1 MQLALGLIE
10 TKGLIGA
17 IEAADAMVKA
27 ANVKLVSKEK
37 ITAALVT
44 VKIIG
49 EVAAVKSAVDA
60 GAAAAQRVG
69 QLVSAHVIP
78 RPDEQL
84 DDIIIFTSGKS
95 VKTST
100 ETKKQKIKTAESNSQ
115 SSFFDIESGEVDNYD
130 KTSEQKEDIVDVKD
144 EPEELIEKKLKKE
157 KRKKVKE
164 QEENQEAVTHLEAL
178 RNEAINELD
187 GSSNKAEENE
197 TENIE
202 YVAKE
207 IPPVEVLTKLN
218 VHKLR
223 HLARS
228 FPNFPIKGREI
239 SRANRDELREHFEKI
254 R

>member
-69 QLVSAHVIP
+69 QLISAHVIP
-78 RPDEQL
+78 RPDNQIDEFIYYSSIQP
-84 DDIIIFTSGKS
+84 
-95 VKTST
+95 
-100 ETKKQKIKTAESNSQ
+100 EKKQKEEKLKPEEIKTEELKDLSENVVEES
-115 SSFFDIESGEVDNYD
+115 ESDVTSVTPKDEVDKQD
-130 KTSEQKEDIVDVKD
+130 EELFKETPIKVSGRRGRPKGSHKTPLPESTESRLAALRKEAIQELGGS
-144 EPEELIEKKLKKE
+144 EPEKKE
-157 KRKKVKE
+157 EFESVST
-164 QEENQEAVTHLEAL
+164 A
-178 RNEAINELD
+178 
-187 GSSNKAEENE
+187 
-197 TENIE
+197 
-202 YVAKE
+202 E
-207 IPPVEVLTKLN
+207 IPTKEFLDTLN

-223 HLARS
+223 HYARA
-228 FPNFPIKGREI
+228 FENFPIKGREI
-239 SRANRDELREHFEKI
+239 SRANRDELIAHFDKL

>member
-10 TKGLIGA
+10 TRGLIGA
-17 IEAADAMVKA
+17 IEAADAMVKT

-78 RPDEQL
+78 RPDDQL
-84 DDIIIFTSGKS
+84 DDIIIFTSQKS
-95 VKTST
+95 QQPKT
-100 ETKKQKIKTAESNSQ
+100 EIKKQKAKTVSEDNQ
-115 SSFFDIESGEVDNYD
+115 ESFFDSEKEQTVDEN
-130 KTSEQKEDIVDVKD
+130 
-144 EPEELIEKKLKKE
+144 KE
-157 KRKKVKE
+157 KVLIAPEDVPEVSINEKTLRKKKSKPLK
-164 QEENQEAVTHLEAL
+164 EENENISSLSRLESL
-178 RNEAINELD
+178 RNEAISELSD
-187 GSSNKAEENE
+187 EPIETSEEE
-197 TENIE
+197 VEIE
-202 YVAKE
+202 QSIPTE
-207 IPPVEVLTKLN
+207 IPSLEELSKLN

-239 SRANRDELREHFEKI
+239 SRANRDELREHFEKL

>member
-27 ANVKLVSKEK
+27 ANVKLISKEK

-78 RPDEQL
+78 RPDDQL
-84 DDIIIFTSGKS
+84 DDIIIFTSRILQQP
-95 VKTST
+95 KT
-100 ETKKQKIKTAESNSQ
+100 EIKKQKAKTDKAINQE
-115 SSFFDIESGEVDNYD
+115 SFFDSEKEQSVVEKVEENVIE
-130 KTSEQKEDIVDVKD
+130 TEDIPVVPVSEKT
-144 EPEELIEKKLKKE
+144 LQEKKTKPVAEKKE
-157 KRKKVKE
+157 KSKSFSR
-164 QEENQEAVTHLEAL
+164 LESL
-178 RNEAINELD
+178 RNEAINEL
-187 GSSNKAEENE
+187 SNEPIEESE
-197 TENIE
+197 EQVGIE
-202 YVAKE
+202 QSTPTE
-207 IPPVEVLTKLN
+207 IPSVEELSKLN

-223 HLARS
+223 HLARA

-239 SRANRDELREHFEKI
+239 SRANRDELREHFEKL

>member
-69 QLVSAHVIP
+69 QLISAHVIP
-78 RPDEQL
+78 RPDNQIDEFIYYSSILPERKQKEEKIKSEEL
-84 DDIIIFTSGKS
+84 KDLSENVVEESESDVTSVTLIDEVDKHDEELFKETPIRVSGRRGRPKGS
-95 VKTST
+95 HKTTLPEST
-100 ETKKQKIKTAESNSQ
+100 ESRLAALR
-115 SSFFDIESGEVDNYD
+115 
-130 KTSEQKEDIVDVKD
+130 KEAIQELGGS
-144 EPEELIEKKLKKE
+144 EPEKKE
-157 KRKKVKE
+157 EFESVS
-164 QEENQEAVTHLEAL
+164 T
-178 RNEAINELD
+178 
-187 GSSNKAEENE
+187 
-197 TENIE
+197 T
-202 YVAKE
+202 E
-207 IPPVEVLTKLN
+207 IPTKEFLDTLN

-223 HLARS
+223 HYARA
-228 FPNFPIKGREI
+228 FENFPIKGREI
-239 SRANRDELREHFEKI
+239 SRANRDELIAHFEKL